1 MHGDEQAIRQLV
13 ATWLDASMAGDTET
27 VLGLMTED
35 VVFLQPGQTPMRGRT
50 GFATAQSG
58 LGKMRI
64 EASSDIQEIRVFGEW
79 AYCWNKLSVTISP
92 EDGGDPVVRAGN
104 VLSILCKQAGVWQ
117 IFRDANMLTV
127 VPKRT

>member
-1 MHGDEQAIRQLV
+1 MHGDEQAIRQLI

-64 EASSDIQEIRVFGEW
+64 KASSDIQEIRVFGGW
-79 AYCWNKLSVTISP
+79 AYCWNKMSVTISP
-92 EDGGDPVVRAGN
+92 EDGGDSVVRAGN
-104 VLSILCKQAGVWQ
+104 VLSILRKQAGAWQ

>member
-1 MHGDEQAIRQLV
+1 MYDDEQAIRQLV
-13 ATWLDASMAGDTET
+13 ATWLDASMSGDTQT

-35 VVFLQPGQTPMRGRT
+35 VVFLLPGQAPMRGRAA
-50 GFATAQSG
+50 FAAAQSG

-64 EASSDIQEIRVFGEW
+64 EASSDIQEVQVFGEW

-92 EDGGDPVVRAGN
+92 EDGGDPVTRAGN
-104 VLSILCKQAGVWQ
+104 VLSILRKQAGTWR

-127 VPKRT
+127 AS